1 MNDHLGKVASWCIAC
16 RSILVPHCALLSLFF
31 KHASFKPLGSSL
43 SLDSQTSESTSLSEP
58 CGYSL
63 GNSSSTTSM
72 IGLRVT
78 IRVLTHQLEQPHEPL
93 QRSRSAIL
101 SKCLSS
107 EDVHLRPYPT
117 LEPNVARNVFSG
129 HCILRI
135 ATRDTIHDA
144 SMLPTA
150 EDCGIVPHPR
160 VDPRFLPR
168 VGMVC
173 TGALF
178 GSGKVKH
185 HWCRNPTM
193 RADQH
198 IKRCV

>member
-1 MNDHLGKVASWCIAC
+1 M
-16 RSILVPHCALLSLFF
+16 
-31 KHASFKPLGSSL
+31 
-43 SLDSQTSESTSLSEP
+43 LSEP

-63 GNSSSTTSM
+63 GDTSSITSM

-78 IRVLTHQLEQPHEPL
+78 IRVPTHQLEQPHELL

-101 SKCLSS
+101 SKFLSS
-107 EDVHLRPYPT
+107 EGVHLRPYPT
-117 LEPNVARNVFSG
+117 LEPNVARNVSSR
-129 HCILRI
+129 HCIRRI
-135 ATRDTIHDA
+135 ATRGTIYDA

-150 EDCGIVPHPR
+150 EYCGIVPHPR

-168 VGMVC
+168 VGMAC

-185 HWCRNPTM
+185 HWCKNPPM
-193 RADQH
+193 CADQH